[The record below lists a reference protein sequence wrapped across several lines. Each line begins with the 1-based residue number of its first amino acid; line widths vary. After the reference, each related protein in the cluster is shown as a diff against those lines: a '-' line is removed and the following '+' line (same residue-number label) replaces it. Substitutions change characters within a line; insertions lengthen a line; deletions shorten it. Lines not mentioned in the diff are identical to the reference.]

1 VHRDADGRR
10 GHLGSLEL
18 LVFEALVSPPRRV
31 LEERIRTV
39 EELSNASVPDPG
51 NLLIRE
57 VPGDPLDRRPL
68 AGSRGET

>member
-1 VHRDADGRR
+1 M
-10 GHLGSLEL
+10 
-18 LVFEALVSPPRRV
+18 FEALVSPPRRV